1 MTKTWCV
8 GGRHYSNTNNLSQ
21 YEKVNPRTKKLVK
34 IIKGTC
40 SICGRNKSQIISKQ
54 MTRGEDYIKKGKCSK
69 NHCSSMS
76 NSAWTDLN
84 SQGNLL
90 KLHDKCPNPKC
101 GCQKIITFTP
111 HQYMLE
117 GGSIKSKL
125 QKIFK
130 GTQTAWNKFSKP
142 ALNMASPYIGMAVS
156 ARTKNP
162 KIGQAT
168 TNILKS
174 ISGGKILSLTDIH
187 GRGLR
192 LKVM

>member
-1 MTKTWCV
+1 
-8 GGRHYSNTNNLSQ
+8 
-21 YEKVNPRTKKLVK
+21 
-34 IIKGTC
+34 
-40 SICGRNKSQIISKQ
+40 
-54 MTRGEDYIKKGKCSK
+54 MTRAESFIKKGKCSK

-76 NSAWTDLN
+76 NQAWTDLN
-84 SQGNLL
+84 SQGNIL

-111 HQYMLE
+111 NQYMLE
-117 GGSIKSKL
+117 GGSIKSRL

-130 GTQTAWNKFSKP
+130 GTQSAWSRFLKP

-156 ARTKNP
+156 AKTKNP

-168 TNILKS
+168 ANILKS
-174 ISGGKILSLTDIH
+174 ISGGKVLSLTDVH
-187 GRGLR
+187 GNGLR